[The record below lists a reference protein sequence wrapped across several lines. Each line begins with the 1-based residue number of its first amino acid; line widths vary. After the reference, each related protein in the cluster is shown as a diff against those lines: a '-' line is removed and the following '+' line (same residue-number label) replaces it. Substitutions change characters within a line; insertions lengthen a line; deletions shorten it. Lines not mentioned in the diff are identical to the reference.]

1 MATLQ
6 QQLNS
11 VNEEIDGIMGLY
23 PNFSNE
29 TEESTLDPE
38 AKPEFCKFMNLKVSK
53 IDLIRE
59 IKRAES
65 RQNQPPRSTRTNGLA
80 VRGLNLNPSFQRN
93 SEPNSGFF
101 LPRIQRLPSEEMS
114 TLTLSPVSDSGSVH
128 SIRSGSQS
136 PPPDFV

>member
-11 VNEEIDGIMGLY
+11 VNEKIDRIMGLY

-65 RQNQPPRSTRTNGLA
+65 RQNQT
-80 VRGLNLNPSFQRN
+80 
-93 SEPNSGFF
+93 
-101 LPRIQRLPSEEMS
+101 
-114 TLTLSPVSDSGSVH
+114 
-128 SIRSGSQS
+128 
-136 PPPDFV
+136 PDPA